1 MACWRFMACWCGVSG
16 TKAYDWLIAFWSES
30 SSPRE
35 SSCNQS
41 AVARLLGTPPRA
53 LATDFEGA
61 ASCPPRLAGAY
72 RETPPWFVINA
83 VWCCPR
89 ASESGPRQ
97 GPSVVKRG
105 GGAPSNRSPQVAV
118 PKCSEGAAPCCADV
132 WRPILPTTVGTPLKW
147 LGTAGI
153 RGTRLQLIAR
163 LTAYNRSASLVPR

>member
-16 TKAYDWLIAFWSES
+16 IKAYDWLIAFWSES

-83 VWCCPR
+83 VGAASHERKR
-89 ASESGPRQ
+89 ALAR
-97 GPSVVKRG
+97 SVSSKSRGWHPKQQEPTGRRTEVQRG
-105 GGAPSNRSPQVAV
+105 GRSLLRRRVA
-118 PKCSEGAAPCCADV
+118 
-132 WRPILPTTVGTPLKW
+132 
-147 LGTAGI
+147 
-153 RGTRLQLIAR
+153 
-163 LTAYNRSASLVPR
+163 AYPPHNCGNPP